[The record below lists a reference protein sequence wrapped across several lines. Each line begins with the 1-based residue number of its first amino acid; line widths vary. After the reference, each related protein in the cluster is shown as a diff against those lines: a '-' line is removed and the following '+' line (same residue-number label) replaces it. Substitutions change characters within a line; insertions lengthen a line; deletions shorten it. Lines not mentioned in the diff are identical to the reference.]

1 MLDEEGNP
9 SRLLAPSRSSRSAWT
24 TPVELYDPAPRYP
37 GHSPRRAQGRGK
49 KVFSMAE
56 SKTSVRYF
64 GRATGRVQ
72 GVGFRMFVQQHASEL
87 GLTGWVR
94 NMEDGSV
101 DGDPG

>member
-1 MLDEEGNP
+1 
-9 SRLLAPSRSSRSAWT
+9 
-24 TPVELYDPAPRYP
+24 
-37 GHSPRRAQGRGK
+37 
-49 KVFSMAE
+49 MAE

-64 GRATGRVQ
+64 GRATGQVQ

-101 DGDPG
+101 GREIQGDPEKIDKLSVLIREGNYFIKVKELKFEPVETVPNETRFVVRY

>member
-1 MLDEEGNP
+1 
-9 SRLLAPSRSSRSAWT
+9 
-24 TPVELYDPAPRYP
+24 
-37 GHSPRRAQGRGK
+37 
-49 KVFSMAE
+49 MAE
-56 SKTSVRYF
+56 SKTSVRYV

-101 DGDPG
+101 EMEIQGDPEKIDKLSVLIREGNYFIKVKELKFEPVETVPNETRFVVRY

>member
-1 MLDEEGNP
+1 
-9 SRLLAPSRSSRSAWT
+9 
-24 TPVELYDPAPRYP
+24 
-37 GHSPRRAQGRGK
+37 
-49 KVFSMAE
+49 MAE

-64 GRATGRVQ
+64 GRAPGRVQ

-101 DGDPG
+101 EMEIQGDPEKVDKLSVLIREGNYFIKVKELKFEPVETVPDETRFVVRY

>member
-1 MLDEEGNP
+1 
-9 SRLLAPSRSSRSAWT
+9 
-24 TPVELYDPAPRYP
+24 
-37 GHSPRRAQGRGK
+37 
-49 KVFSMAE
+49 MAE
-56 SKTSVRYF
+56 SKTFVRYF

-101 DGDPG
+101 EMEIQGDPEKVDKLSVLIREGNYFIKVKELKFEPVETVPDETRFVVRY

>member
-1 MLDEEGNP
+1 
-9 SRLLAPSRSSRSAWT
+9 
-24 TPVELYDPAPRYP
+24 
-37 GHSPRRAQGRGK
+37 
-49 KVFSMAE
+49 MAE
-56 SKTSVRYF
+56 SAESVRYF

-101 DGDPG
+101 EMEIQGDPGKVDKLSVLIREGNYFIKVKELTFEPIEVVPDETRFVVRY

>member
-1 MLDEEGNP
+1 
-9 SRLLAPSRSSRSAWT
+9 
-24 TPVELYDPAPRYP
+24 
-37 GHSPRRAQGRGK
+37 
-49 KVFSMAE
+49 MAE

-64 GRATGRVQ
+64 VRATGRVQ

-101 DGDPG
+101 EMEIQGDPEKVDKLSVLIREGNYFIKVKELEFEPVETVPDETRFVVRY